1 MQRPILQPKHF
12 EELIKGSGIDSN
24 LISLNFTFLQNNTP
38 YEYLFISNR
47 LPRTNNG
54 QISSAWLR
62 RYAFIKWGGWW
73 CSGLDPLNNW
83 ELMEWGCFK
92 PNKPRQNKNRKPIKY
107 EHPPLTP
114 TRLFCLRITL
124 PIWQQIATRYNLS
137 LPKNITPSQ
146 DGEAFGFWEWAVKNK
161 LPIILCEG
169 VKKAAA
175 LLTLGYAAIA
185 LPGITSGYRVT
196 KDPQGKILSRQLI
209 PELAF
214 FTQLSPT
221 FYICFDYETQPKTIK
236 AVNNAITHLG
246 QLLEQQNC
254 PVKVINL
261 PGTEKGVDEFIVERG
276 KLAFENIYAQ
286 SLDLETHLA
295 KSKPHSQLTYPP
307 SLTLQQRYLGKL
319 PFPKSGLVGIKSPKG
334 TGKTTALLEPVQQA
348 KKTKRPVLL
357 LTHRIQLGRFLCD
370 KIGVKWIKNDLLKK
384 PLSTLPNSLG
394 LCLDS
399 VWKLNPADWQGAIVI
414 LDEFEQS
421 LWHLLNSNT
430 CKEKR
435 VKLLKTFQ
443 NLISTVLKTG
453 GLIIAQDA
461 DLSDLSLDYLKSL
474 STQKIEPW
482 VVVNEWKPQ
491 TGWNIDF
498 YESPNPT
505 PLIHQLEQ
513 DLMAGLKCYVTTDS
527 RSGRYSCETIERY
540 IKQRLEIFQKR
551 YPKTLV
557 ISSHTINTPNHE
569 AMRFTEAIN
578 QKACKYE
585 AVFVT
590 PSLGTG
596 ISIDVAH
603 FDRVYGIFQ
612 GVIPD
617 PEARQALARVRPN
630 VPRLIWCAKRG
641 IGFIGSGSKNYRV
654 LAEWY
659 QLSSKEN
666 LALMNPFYQVDV
678 DFPFVCDFIH
688 LRCWAKL
695 AARVNA
701 SISLYRQSML
711 EGLLSE
717 GHQVNRIT
725 EASCTERIA
734 ALRKA
739 FLLTKSEDFPC
750 QKKLILEI
758 FKLQKQLEKQA
769 TNAKNVKDQ
778 ILKLQQQIEWRTAEA
793 IAGADDLSSFEYE
806 RLLAKRSLSDEE
818 RYQTHKHFLKQR
830 YGVPVTPELKIRD
843 DRGYYSQL
851 LTHYYLTHK
860 NQYFQLRDQQEWN
873 QQLQRGEGQVFLPD
887 LENHTLKIE
896 VLRALGAEK
905 FLQPNRQFKETDP
918 DLITL
923 KDQAIKYA
931 KHIKRATA
939 INIPLDTE
947 KQPITAIQIL
957 RQLLRLLGLKLKR
970 SNNLYQIDA
979 ATLNDGRQA
988 IFEMWRTQDILKT
1001 NSYFPNVETL
1011 IPNYLSK
1018 KQAQTSEHLTFA

>member
-1 MQRPILQPKHF
+1 MQRPILQPQHF
-12 EELIKGSGIDSN
+12 EELIKGSGIDSK
-24 LISLNFTFLQNNTP
+24 LISLNFTSIENNSP

-47 LPRTNNG
+47 LPRTNTG
-54 QISSAWLR
+54 LISNSWLR
-62 RYAFIKWGGWW
+62 RYAFLTFGGWW
-73 CSGLDPLNNW
+73 CSGRDPLNHW
-83 ELMEWGCFK
+83 DLMEWGCFK
-92 PNKPRQNKNRKPIKY
+92 PNKPRRNKNGKSIKY

-114 TRLFCLRITL
+114 TRLFCLRITMA
-124 PIWQQIATRYNLS
+124 IWEKLAARYNIFI
-137 LPKNITPSQ
+137 PKNIEITS
-146 DGEAFGFWEWAVKNK
+146 DGEALGFWQWIVKNK

-185 LPGITSGYRVT
+185 LPGITSGYRVN
-196 KDPQGKILSRQLI
+196 KNSQGKILCRKLI
-209 PELAF
+209 PELAV
-214 FTQLSPT
+214 FTETSRT
-221 FYICFDYETQPKTIK
+221 FYICFDYETKPKTIK

-246 QLLEQQNC
+246 ELLEQQNC

-261 PGTEKGVDEFIVERG
+261 PGPEKGVDEFIVG
-276 KLAFENIYAQ
+276 KGESAFHNIYAQ

-295 KSKPHSQLTYPP
+295 KTKPHSQLTYPP
-307 SLTLQQRYLGKL
+307 SLSLQQRYLGKL
-319 PFPKSGLVGIKSPKG
+319 PFPKSGIVGIKSPKG
-334 TGKTTALLEPVQQA
+334 TGKTTALLEPVKQA
-348 KKTKRPVLL
+348 QKTHRPVLL

-370 KIGVKWIKNDLLKK
+370 KIGVKWIKNDRLKT
-384 PLSTLPNSLG
+384 PLSSRQNSLG

-399 VWKLNPADWQGAIVI
+399 IGKLNPADWQGAIVI
-414 LDEFEQS
+414 LDEVEQS

-443 NLISTVLKTG
+443 NLISTVLKSG

-474 STQKIEPW
+474 AGQKIEPW
-482 VVVNEWKPQ
+482 VVINEWKPQ
-491 TGWNIDF
+491 TGWNISF

-527 RSGRYSCETIERY
+527 RSGRYSCETIENY
-540 IKQRLEIFQKR
+540 IKQRLQIFQKR

-557 ISSHTINTPNHE
+557 ISSQTTNTPNHE
-569 AMRFTEAIN
+569 AVSFTQAIN

-596 ISIDVAH
+596 ISIDIEH

-612 GVIPD
+612 GVITD
-617 PEARQALARVRPN
+617 TEARQALARVRPN

-678 DFPFVCDFIH
+678 DLPFVCDFIH

-717 GHQVNRIT
+717 GHQVNRIA
-725 EASCTERIA
+725 EGFCKERIA
-734 ALRKA
+734 SLRQA
-739 FLLTKSEDFPC
+739 FLRTKAEDFS
-750 QKKLILEI
+750 QRRKLVLEV
-758 FKLQKQLEKQA
+758 FKLQKQLDKEAA
-769 TNAKNVKDQ
+769 TAKNVKDK
-778 ILKLQQQIEWRTAEA
+778 ILKLQQQLEWRTAEA
-793 IAGADDLSSFEYE
+793 IAGAEDLSSFEYE
-806 RLLAKRSLSDEE
+806 RLLAKRSLTDEE
-818 RYQTHKHFLKQR
+818 RYQTHKYFLKQR
-830 YGVPVTPELKIRD
+830 YGVSVTPELKLRD

-860 NQYFQLRDQQEWN
+860 THYFQLRDKQEWN

-887 LENHTLKIE
+887 LENNTLKIE
-896 VLRALGAEK
+896 VLRALGTEK
-905 FLQPNRQFKETDP
+905 FLQPNRQFQETDP
-918 DLITL
+918 DLIIL
-923 KDQAIKYA
+923 KEQAIKYA

-939 INIPLDTE
+939 INIPLDPE

-957 RQLLRLLGLKLKR
+957 RQLLRLLGLKLQR
-970 SNNLYQIDA
+970 TNNFYQIDS
-979 ATLNDGRQA
+979 ATLYDGRQA
-988 IFEMWRTQDILKT
+988 IFEIWLNQDILKD
-1001 NSYFPNVETL
+1001 NSYFPSLETL
-1011 IPNYLSK
+1011 MPNYLSK
-1018 KQAQTSEHLTFA
+1018 KQNIISQHLTFA